1 VASGQNGAPA
11 TQPARLLLVDDDP
24 RAAAV
29 IAEMLRGIWP
39 EGLVVA
45 HAQRL
50 GDVERELLDHGATCV
65 LLDLSQHQDDR
76 LAALRHVRAA
86 GPDVPIIV
94 LSDHA
99 GGEAGLWAVQDGA
112 QDYLLKRELDRS
124 LLSRAIRH
132 AIERKRSEVELAHQA
147 LHDPLT
153 GLPNRVLFL
162 DRLGVAL
169 DRSRRTDSSV
179 AVLFLDVDKFKLIN
193 DSRGH
198 AAGDQLL
205 VGLAGRLQEM
215 LRPMDTMARLGGDEF
230 TFLVED
236 LRSEREAILV
246 AERLSHTAGLPIK
259 IGSGETAIT
268 VSIGIALADGP
279 SAAPEKVIGDADTAM
294 YRAKRQGG
302 SRFEL
307 FDESSRQRATERMA
321 LERALGRAVERAE
334 LRVHYQPRVSLTGET
349 RLIGFEALLRW
360 EHPQRGLITP
370 AEFIAVAE
378 DTGLILP
385 IGEFV
390 LEQALRD
397 LERWRRSRPGMTISV
412 NLSSRQLAQ
421 PGLIERL
428 ADAVAATGADPGN
441 LCLEVT
447 ETTLELSPEPSVRI
461 LKALS
466 ELGFKLAIDDFG
478 TGYSSL
484 SRLKQLPVDTLKIHE
499 SFVTDLGRRPGE
511 AAIVGAV
518 VELGHALELSVV
530 AEGVETDAQL
540 AQLRDVGCDG
550 AQGFL
555 FGSPVTKAKIDALLE
570 ASAG

>member
-1 VASGQNGAPA
+1 VVNGQNGAPA
-11 TQPARLLLVDDDP
+11 TTPARLLLVDDDP

-29 IAEMLRGIWP
+29 IAEMLGGIWP
-39 EGLVVA
+39 EGFVVT

-50 GDVERELLDHGATCV
+50 DDVERELLDHGATCV
-65 LLDLSQHQDDR
+65 LLDLSQHQGDR
-76 LAALRHVRAA
+76 LAALRRVRAA

-94 LSDHA
+94 LSEHA
-99 GGEAGLWAVQDGA
+99 GAETGLWAVQDGA
-112 QDYLLKRELDRS
+112 QDYLLKSELDPS
-124 LLSRAIRH
+124 LLSRAVRH

-169 DRSRRTDSSV
+169 DRSRRTDSAV

-205 VGLAGRLQEM
+205 IGLAARLQET

-230 TFLVED
+230 TFLVEN

-246 AERLSHTAGLPIK
+246 AQRLSQTAGLPIK
-259 IGSGETAIT
+259 IGSDETAIT

-279 SAAPEKVIGDADTAM
+279 SAAPEKVIRDADCAM

-307 FDESSRQRATERMA
+307 FDESSRRRATERIA
-321 LERALGRAVERAE
+321 LERALDQAVQRAE
-334 LRVHYQPRVSLTGET
+334 LRVHYQPRVTLTGEP

-360 EHPQRGLITP
+360 EHPQRGLIRP

-390 LEQALRD
+390 LERALGD
-397 LERWRRSRPGMTISV
+397 LERWRRSRPGITISV

-428 ADAVAATGADPGN
+428 ADAVAASGAEPGD
-441 LCLEVT
+441 LCLEIT
-447 ETTLELSPEPSVRI
+447 ETTLELRPEPSVRI

-466 ELGFKLAIDDFG
+466 ERGFKLAIDDFG
-478 TGYSSL
+478 TGGSSL
-484 SRLKQLPVDTLKIHE
+484 ARLKQLPVDTLKIHE
-499 SFVTDLGRRPGE
+499 SFVADLSRRPGD

-530 AEGVETDAQL
+530 AEGVETEAQL
-540 AQLRDVGCDG
+540 AQLRDVGCDA

-555 FGSPVTKAKIDALLE
+555 FGSPVTEAEIDALLE
-570 ASAG
+570 APAD